1 MIIYILRHG
10 TTEWNNIHR
19 IQGNSDIMLDDLG
32 RKMAVQTGEYIRNSG
47 IHFDKVFSS
56 PLKRAYE
63 TAELV
68 GGGDITV
75 DQRLRELDFGRQEGQ
90 LVEDMLGDESVPF
103 RFFRP
108 APEKYDAAMKAEERG
123 ESLTALCERA
133 AEFLKEKIE
142 QADYGTVLI
151 AGHGALNK
159 ALLMHIR
166 GEKDIAGFWGDG
178 LSRNCGM
185 DIVSYERGTGRYSIL
200 SSDNVF
206 YDTSLLAQTTNLLHE

>member
-75 DQRLRELDFGRQEGQ
+75 DRRLRELDFGRQEGQ

-108 APEKYDAAMKAEERG
+108 APEKYDAAMKAE
-123 ESLTALCERA
+123 
-133 AEFLKEKIE
+133 
-142 QADYGTVLI
+142 
-151 AGHGALNK
+151 
-159 ALLMHIR
+159 
-166 GEKDIAGFWGDG
+166 
-178 LSRNCGM
+178 
-185 DIVSYERGTGRYSIL
+185 
-200 SSDNVF
+200 
-206 YDTSLLAQTTNLLHE
+206 